1 MNISPLQPAIK
12 ASDVPLDQLAR
23 NPNISQK
30 DKVGEACRQFEAVL
44 LRQILGEARKS
55 VVSGGGEEQ
64 STTNGIYDDMV
75 NNQLADSISRSGAFG
90 LAKSMEAQLARQVLP
105 HPDAVKTEKAT
116 KP

>member
-44 LRQILGEARKS
+44 LRQILG
-55 VVSGGGEEQ
+55 
-64 STTNGIYDDMV
+64 
-75 NNQLADSISRSGAFG
+75 
-90 LAKSMEAQLARQVLP
+90 
-105 HPDAVKTEKAT
+105 
-116 KP
+116 